1 LEEKMKIKTIL
12 LIFMLLCLFRANLV
26 SLIYSRIEGTVLDSD
41 TGLPIVGAKVALFKY
56 GILVEDLC
64 NQISSNKSNTEGY
77 FKFDNIKVGEY
88 SLLIFKEGYA
98 PTAPIHVLKKYLSAE
113 LTPHFKAGEL
123 TPFYLKEGEVK
134 HFKIDLKKEAVLNV
148 KIYKKTPTENGI
160 LNEDATIIILDKE
173 NNSEIFDIF
182 TGTYRS
188 QYLKEGFYK
197 VSIYISGFPEKIYD
211 NIELKRE
218 ASTDIDYVFDFSIG
232 QVVHGFVSDKETK
245 IRLPYTDVLVEKVDE
260 NFGVRGRTNEFGEFR
275 IGGLKPGAYFLK
287 IELTIFKI
295 VDYKTYFKINE
306 NEIKEL
312 KVEINGGY

>member
-1 LEEKMKIKTIL
+1 MKNKTVL
-12 LIFMLLCLFRANLV
+12 LIFLLLCLFQLNLI
-26 SLIYSRIEGTVLDSD
+26 SLITSRIEGTVLDID
-41 TGLPIVGAKVALFKY
+41 TGLPVVGAKVALFKY
-56 GILVEDLC
+56 GTVLKDLC
-64 NQISSNKSNTEGY
+64 DQISSGRSNMEGY
-77 FKFDNIKVGEY
+77 FKFDNLKMGEY

-98 PTAPIHVLKKYLSAE
+98 PTAPIHVLKKYLSAD
-113 LTPHFKAGEL
+113 LGPHFKAGEL

-134 HFKIDLKKEAVLNV
+134 HFKINLKKEAVLNV
-148 KIYKKTPTENGI
+148 TVYKKTPTENGI

-173 NNSEIFDIF
+173 SNSETFDIF
-182 TGTYRS
+182 KGTYRS

-218 ASTDIDYVFDFSIG
+218 TSTDIDYTFDFSKG
-232 QVVHGFVSDKETK
+232 QVIHGLVSDKASK
-245 IRLPYTDVLVEKVDE
+245 IRLPYTDVIVKKVDE
-260 NFGVRGRTNEFGEFR
+260 NFSVGGSTNEFGEFW

-287 IELTIFKI
+287 INRTIFKK

>member
-1 LEEKMKIKTIL
+1 MKNKTVL
-12 LIFMLLCLFRANLV
+12 LIFLLLCLFRVNLV
-26 SLIYSRIEGTVLDSD
+26 SLITSRIEGTVLDGD
-41 TGLPIVGAKVALFKY
+41 TGLPIVEAKIVLFEY
-56 GILVEDLC
+56 GMLVEDLC
-64 NQISSNKSNTEGY
+64 DQISSNKSNMEGY
-77 FKFDNIKVGEY
+77 FKFDNIIKGEY

-98 PTAPIHVLKKYLSAE
+98 PTAPIHVLKKYISADLS
-113 LTPHFKAGEL
+113 PYFKAGEL

-134 HFKIDLKKEAVLNV
+134 HFKINLKKEAVLNV
-148 KIYKKTPTENGI
+148 TVYRKTPTENGI

-173 NNSEIFDIF
+173 SNSETFDIF
-182 TGTYRS
+182 KGTYRS
-188 QYLKEGFYK
+188 RYLKEGFYK

-218 ASTDIDYVFDFSIG
+218 ASTDIDCVFDFSIG
-232 QVVHGFVSDKETK
+232 QVVHGFVRDKESK
-245 IRLPYTDVLVEKVDE
+245 IRLPHTEVIVTKVDE
-260 NFGVRGRTNEFGEFR
+260 NFSVGGITNKFGEFR

-312 KVEINGGY
+312 NVEIKGGY